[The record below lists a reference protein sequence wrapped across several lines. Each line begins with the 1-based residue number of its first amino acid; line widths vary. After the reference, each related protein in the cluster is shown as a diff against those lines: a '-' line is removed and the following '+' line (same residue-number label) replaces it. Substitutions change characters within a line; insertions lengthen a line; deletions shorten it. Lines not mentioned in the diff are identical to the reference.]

1 MALVVALSL
10 CLLGLLGTYIS
21 KKWYNPMTLFCGL
34 WAFICVLSGLRLYG
48 MYPFSNR
55 PYIVVLLGSIGFC
68 FGYLAC
74 LIKRRKIIIRFSQKK
89 DYGQC
94 EYFIDE
100 KFLLICSAI
109 TTIFYTI
116 IAIRVLTI
124 IASGLSAAL
133 IRDLYFEGSDLMYG
147 SALLQKIDTFII
159 RPMMFAFIP
168 VNVIYFLQKKRL
180 NIINILF
187 LVNVT
192 LYSIIT
198 FGRMVIAHII
208 ISLIIGTL
216 IMGVSLEEDTK
227 KKLMNI
233 FKKYILPFCIVLF
246 IAIYKIS
253 NMRQSEK
260 SNPILFGEQFYS
272 YLTVVMPLMDN
283 CLDYIDNN
291 KLSTDGIMFVRGIL
305 SFIMAFVHKLGIR
318 FPLLDQATSII
329 DYTQEFVPVF
339 PGRVYNAFVS
349 MFFAFYVDF
358 REIGVFIG
366 SAFYGWIMNTSF
378 KSTNTKN
385 IKALAIYLMLM
396 QSLVKSF
403 IRWEFVRLD
412 YCLAFIW
419 LFIWIRKKYISSE
432 NTQINIG

>member
-1 MALVVALSL
+1 
-10 CLLGLLGTYIS
+10 
-21 KKWYNPMTLFCGL
+21 MTIFGGL
-34 WAFICVLSGLRLYG
+34 WAFICILSSFRLYG

-55 PYIVVLLGSIGFC
+55 PYIIIFIGSIGFC

-74 LIKRRKIIIRFSQKK
+74 SIKRRKIIIRFSHKE

-100 KFLLICSAI
+100 KFLLICSVI
-109 TTIFYTI
+109 TTILY
-116 IAIRVLTI
+116 AIVVVRVLAI

-133 IRDLYFEGSDLMYG
+133 IRGLYFEGSDLIYG
-147 SALLQKIDTFII
+147 SSILQKIDTFII

-187 LVNVT
+187 LINVIF
-192 LYSIIT
+192 YSIIT
-198 FGRMVIAHII
+198 FGRMIIAHII
-208 ISLIIGTL
+208 INLIICTF
-216 IMGVSLEEDTK
+216 IMGVSLGEDTK
-227 KKLMNI
+227 KKLMHI
-233 FKKYILPFCIVLF
+233 FKIYILPFCIVLF

-283 CLDYIDNN
+283 CLDYIDSNEI
-291 KLSTDGIMFVRGIL
+291 STNGVMFVRGIL
-305 SFIMAFVHKLGIR
+305 SFIMAFVHRLGIR

-329 DYTQEFVPVF
+329 SYTEEFVPVF

-378 KSTNTKN
+378 KSTNSKN
-385 IKALAIYLMLM
+385 IKTLAIYLLLM
-396 QSLVKSF
+396 QSLIKSF
-403 IRWEFVRLD
+403 IRWDFVRLD

-419 LFIWIRKKYISSE
+419 LLIWIRKKYISSKE
-432 NTQINIG
+432 NMNQLEIAK